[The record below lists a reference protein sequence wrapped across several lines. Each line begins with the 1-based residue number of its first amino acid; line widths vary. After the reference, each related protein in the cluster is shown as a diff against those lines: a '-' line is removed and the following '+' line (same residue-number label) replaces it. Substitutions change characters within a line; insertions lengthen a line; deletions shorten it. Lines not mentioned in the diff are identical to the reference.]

1 MCFLR
6 PCMWSRQKK
15 GLMFRMATSDDRV
28 KEDSKKKLVELTY
41 QNVSAVIWLLCG
53 EISSTFE

>member
-28 KEDSKKKLVELTY
+28 KEDSEKKKTRRAYLSKRQRCHLAALWGNI
-41 QNVSAVIWLLCG
+41 QHL
-53 EISSTFE
+53 